1 MTDGAPMNPHRH
13 RMGMFYTSPGQMRKT
28 YTDRE
33 MAKTL
38 STTGL
43 YDMHQLHI
51 KAMRNG
57 GKVHTLPFQIIK

>member
-13 RMGMFYTSPGQMRKT
+13 RMGMFYTSPGQQRKT
-28 YTDRE
+28 FADRE
-33 MAKTL
+33 MAKTF

-43 YDMHQLHI
+43 YDLHHLHI
-51 KAMRNG
+51 KAARNG